1 MPYTLPETAKPF
13 TLRTSE
19 EDIQDD
25 RGKGDIDLH
34 FIDIFSQRDDAI
46 PIVLLHGWPGS
57 FLEFIPI
64 LELLQKKYD
73 PSLLPYHV
81 IVPSLPGYTL
91 SSGPSQTEAWNSKD
105 AARVINKAVTSL
117 GFTRYAVQGGDD
129 GSLIAATLAAT
140 YDSVAAIHLNLL
152 PSLDRVTV
160 DDPSLSA
167 TDKAAIKR
175 AEQRFLT
182 PTTGAALLQS
192 TRPATIGAMVS
203 SSPMALLS
211 WIGEKFLEWPD
222 DAIDIDEIL
231 TNVSLYWFT
240 DTMPR
245 CIYTYRGTFIN
256 DHQYSFPSFKQ
267 PFGFSW
273 FLQELI
279 PTPKELAKKKGNLVF
294 YQQHQK
300 GGHFAALERPIE
312 FLQHIEDYLGLPSRS
327 EITQPA
333 QLLSKSQ
340 ESRLVTWILRQEALG
355 YAPSHS
361 QVRATVAALLRQ
373 QGRERHIG
381 VHWLARFI
389 KRHPDI
395 KTKVGKR
402 QEAARFNSFTPMAV
416 NWYFGIRESEYG
428 WIKRENT
435 VNVDEGGIM
444 AGFGL
449 DSLVIGSS
457 DPRRKAFLKGSQ
469 SRTWTTF
476 IEAVTADGL
485 EWLKEVYLPQTQPA
499 DESDARLIILDG
511 HGSHVSDEWMATCF
525 LNNPLDN
532 GVFNASKAAYRKE
545 LQKLTSLTDSAPVD
559 KVNFI
564 KAYARARAVGMT
576 KKNILSG
583 WRVTGNWPI
592 SRRKALMHP
601 EIQPDKKETTP
612 GSDGHRDG
620 QVDSDHTPT
629 TSRHIRDLGKNKSPS
644 TRRRYSNSQPGG
656 GSWPVEQRQEEEGD
670 TES

>member
-13 TLRTSE
+13 TLRISE
-19 EDIQDD
+19 EEYSQLQELLRLSRIGPKTWENQHQDRRYGIPHQWLTSTKDYWLNKFDWRRQEARINSLPNYKISIQDD
-25 RGKGDIDLH
+25 LGKGDIDLH
-34 FIDIFSQRDDAI
+34 FIGIFSQRDNAI

-57 FLEFIPI
+57 FLEFIPM

-73 PSLLPYHV
+73 PSSLPYHV

-91 SSGPSQTEAWNSKD
+91 SSGPSQTKAWNSKD

-117 GFTRYAVQGGDD
+117 GFTRYAVQGGDV
-129 GSLIAATLAAT
+129 GSLIAATLATT

-152 PSLDRVTV
+152 PSLDKATV

-294 YQQHQK
+294 YQQHEK

-312 FLQHIEDYLGLPSRS
+312 FLQDIEDF
-327 EITQPA
+327 
-333 QLLSKSQ
+333 LS
-340 ESRLVTWILRQEALG
+340 
-355 YAPSHS
+355 
-361 QVRATVAALLRQ
+361 VA
-373 QGRERHIG
+373 
-381 VHWLARFI
+381 W
-389 KRHPDI
+389 P
-395 KTKVGKR
+395 
-402 QEAARFNSFTPMAV
+402 
-416 NWYFGIRESEYG
+416 
-428 WIKRENT
+428 
-435 VNVDEGGIM
+435 
-444 AGFGL
+444 
-449 DSLVIGSS
+449 
-457 DPRRKAFLKGSQ
+457 
-469 SRTWTTF
+469 
-476 IEAVTADGL
+476 
-485 EWLKEVYLPQTQPA
+485 
-499 DESDARLIILDG
+499 
-511 HGSHVSDEWMATCF
+511 
-525 LNNPLDN
+525 
-532 GVFNASKAAYRKE
+532 
-545 LQKLTSLTDSAPVD
+545 
-559 KVNFI
+559 
-564 KAYARARAVGMT
+564 
-576 KKNILSG
+576 KN
-583 WRVTGNWPI
+583 
-592 SRRKALMHP
+592 
-601 EIQPDKKETTP
+601 D
-612 GSDGHRDG
+612 
-620 QVDSDHTPT
+620 
-629 TSRHIRDLGKNKSPS
+629 
-644 TRRRYSNSQPGG
+644 
-656 GSWPVEQRQEEEGD
+656 
-670 TES
+670 